1 MNESQLD
8 RLIRESQKYDR
19 DELIV
24 MLLFQGDNDDR
35 CKLRQIF
42 PYVYDQIIALWTRM
56 MKRNDHIAL

>member
-8 RLIRESQKYDR
+8 SLIRESQKYDR

>member
-35 CKLRQIF
+35 CKLRQMF
-42 PYVYDQIIALWTRM
+42 PYVYDQIIELWTRM

>member
-35 CKLRQIF
+35 CKLRQMF
-42 PYVYDQIIALWTRM
+42 PYVYDQIIELWTRM
-56 MKRNDHIAL
+56 MKRNDHITL